1 MKENLRVDRSY
12 SPFGKEWSLLQ
23 TSDLARLRSVEE
35 GWFVEYKRESIKAAD
50 KVAKSISSF
59 ANTHGGWLF
68 YGIEEESKQNPVA
81 SKFLGIPEREV
92 ENLLQRIRQGL
103 NSHLQPVPHFQDKVF
118 WGPCTDIDLPDKH
131 GIVCVYTP
139 WSPQAPHLHT
149 NGCVYRRVGSSS
161 EPTPEN
167 NRVLLEDLWKRT
179 DRLNSHYATWIQTD
193 PEFTDAEKER
203 PYLRVLLVPDLWQ
216 TQKPWLDADIDRI
229 RYLMNFGGEAKLPFD
244 TVHTNSTGIIARQLR
259 NNDPACLTLTWKLWR
274 SLQSEVV
281 IPLSF
286 YESASIAQIKLD
298 LNGYAEAERFASIL
312 KKANFSWMRIINYN
326 QLLAVLVGIAETQQR
341 LLAEIGWTSGYFVKS
356 KLLNVAR
363 TIPFLD
369 TDAAMTELETTGV
382 PIGFNRNMTCLPG
395 LEPDDFSEVTNH
407 LEHQD
412 PELRI
417 TLQAI
422 QMLIPIALG
431 LGLSSDTVTA
441 ISQINGAFERARA
454 IQERSN

>member
-103 NSHLQPVPHFQDKVF
+103 NSHLQP
-118 WGPCTDIDLPDKH
+118 
-131 GIVCVYTP
+131 
-139 WSPQAPHLHT
+139 
-149 NGCVYRRVGSSS
+149 
-161 EPTPEN
+161 
-167 NRVLLEDLWKRT
+167 
-179 DRLNSHYATWIQTD
+179 
-193 PEFTDAEKER
+193 EKER

-229 RYLMNFGGEAKLPFD
+229 RYLMNFGGEAKPPFD